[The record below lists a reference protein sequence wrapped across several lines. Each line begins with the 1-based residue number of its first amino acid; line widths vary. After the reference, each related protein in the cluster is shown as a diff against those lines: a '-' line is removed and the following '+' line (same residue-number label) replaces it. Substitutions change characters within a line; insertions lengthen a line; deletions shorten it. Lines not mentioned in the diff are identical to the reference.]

1 MKALFTTLAIIACFT
16 IKVNAQLLPGT
27 PKLSGLDTIRKV
39 DTSFISTFLKGNPNL
54 FNTQKT
60 DFSLSNR
67 LWVYSNM
74 PVCPLTAGTSRTPV
88 KKLHSTDKMP
98 TKKVEVINPLK
109 PILP

>member
-16 IKVNAQLLPGT
+16 IKVNAQLLLST
-27 PKLSGLDTIRKV
+27 PKPLVLDTIRKA
-39 DTSFISTFLKGNPNL
+39 DTSLVSTFLNRNPNL

-74 PVCPLTAGTSRTPV
+74 PVCPLTADSSRMPV

-98 TKKVEVINPLK
+98 IKKW
-109 PILP
+109 